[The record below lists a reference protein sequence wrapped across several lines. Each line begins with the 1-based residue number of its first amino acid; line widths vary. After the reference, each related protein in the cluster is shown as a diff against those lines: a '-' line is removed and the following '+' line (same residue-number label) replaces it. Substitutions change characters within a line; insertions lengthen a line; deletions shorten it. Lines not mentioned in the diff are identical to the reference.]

1 MRRRAIQ
8 LSRYTDMIKT
18 DIHIAG
24 GSKVDTYST
33 YGLIYI
39 SADNRLDAPYKEMD
53 KTSYPEQAGENVYPL
68 AVKDAFDYKI
78 TFLIEGTTLNTINS
92 RISTFNSAI
101 ISSGNMFKKVTFYNY
116 DRHVKIVGYPTPI
129 AEAKD
134 FWYTTPRDNSQGVKT
149 QSAMVE
155 LVIRVVNPTE
165 CDFNYTP
172 TT

>member
-1 MRRRAIQ
+1 
-8 LSRYTDMIKT
+8 MIHT

-33 YGLIYI
+33 YGLLYI

-53 KTSYPEQAGENVYPL
+53 KTTYPEQAGENVYPL
-68 AVKDAFDYKI
+68 AIKDAFDYKI
-78 TFLIEGTTLNTINS
+78 TFLVEGTTLNAING

-116 DRHVKIVGYPTPI
+116 DRRVKIVGYPQPI

-134 FWYTTPRDNSQGVKT
+134 FWYTSLGSDTQGNVKT

-155 LVIRVVNPTE
+155 LVIRVVNPSE
-165 CDFNYTP
+165 CDFNYVP